1 MRIKKKRVT
10 TFVVRGQSLLLAL
23 LVLTFSLVTL
33 STERVD
39 AISTLNE
46 FNNTSDLTDL
56 FNNDGS
62 PVFTNISNGGINN
75 TGSVNVPI
83 PSNDLWITKQGYSVS
98 GAAGSVYTFSAYFLV
113 AQNSGYGNLGF
124 TNVTSANGDSYGQP
138 ATGIGVNFHGG
149 GGGFFNNGSQTALSW
164 PPDLVLGNWY
174 YFKFEVTTKGSN
186 QFDLKLQI
194 WNTDSTG
201 VLGSMKTEKTQNNVT
216 NNTMGSAPII
226 YAFFGA
232 AGSRM
237 EKIDNFAMNLTGS
250 TFIEAGAPVVLS
262 NSNATSVTSTSA
274 SFGGNVTSD
283 QGSAVTARGTCWS
296 TSVNPTTGGSCSSDG
311 TGTGTFTSSLAGL
324 ATSTTYYVR
333 AFATNSQGT
342 TYGAETSF
350 TTSAPT
356 YDSDGIDNT
365 VENSSPNSGDAN
377 SDGTPDNQQENVA
390 SLLNSVTGKY
400 TTIEASG
407 CGGSNALSSVSASSE
422 SNDNKDSKYNYPAG
436 LASFTVTCGTP
447 GATSTITQYYYG
459 NYNPSD
465 YVLRKYSANSQSYQT
480 VAGATFSSVIIGGQ
494 PALKV
499 VYSITDGGIYD
510 DDGTANGTIVDPA
523 GPAQLT
529 AGTST
534 TGSNSSTAPNTGLK
548 RISLVPFA
556 IAILLGVS
564 TMVSIA
570 FTVGRQTRNT

>member
-1 MRIKKKRVT
+1 MRAKKRDILH
-10 TFVVRGQSLLLAL
+10 VVRTRCLLVAL
-23 LVLTFSLVTL
+23 LVLIFSVNVAPVG
-33 STERVD
+33 RVF
-39 AISTLNE
+39 AISSLDE
-46 FNNTSDLTDL
+46 FNSTSDLTDL

-124 TNVTSANGDSYGQP
+124 TNATSASGDGYGQP

-201 VLGSMKTEKTQNNVT
+201 TLGTMKTEKIQNNVT

-226 YAFFGA
+226 RAFFGA

-262 NSNATSVTSTSA
+262 NASVSSITSTSA

-296 TSVNPTTGGSCSSDG
+296 TSANPTTGGSCSSDG
-311 TGTGTFTSSLAGL
+311 TGTGTFTSSLTGL
-324 ATSTTYYVR
+324 AASTTYYVR

-377 SDGTPDNQQENVA
+377 NDGTPDNQQENVA
-390 SLLNSVTGKY
+390 SFTNSLTGEY
-400 TTIEASG
+400 ASIEASS
-407 CGGSNALSSVSASSE
+407 CGGSSALSSALVNGENATHQ
-422 SNDNKDSKYNYPAG
+422 DSQYSYPAG
-436 LASFTVTCGTP
+436 LMGFTVTCGAS

-459 NYNPSD
+459 DYDPSD
-465 YVLRKYSANSQSYQT
+465 YVLRKYNAISHSYQT
-480 VAGATFSSVIIGGQ
+480 VVGAVFSNVTIGGQ

-499 VYSITDGGIYD
+499 VYSVTDGGIYD

-523 GPAQLT
+523 GPAQLV
-529 AGTST
+529 AGAST
-534 TGSNSSTAPNTGLK
+534 PDTGLQ
-548 RISLVPFA
+548 RINSAPFA
-556 IAILLGVS
+556 VAILIG
-564 TMVSIA
+564 IA
-570 FTVGRQTRNT
+570 TIGAVLYRFKKEDKI